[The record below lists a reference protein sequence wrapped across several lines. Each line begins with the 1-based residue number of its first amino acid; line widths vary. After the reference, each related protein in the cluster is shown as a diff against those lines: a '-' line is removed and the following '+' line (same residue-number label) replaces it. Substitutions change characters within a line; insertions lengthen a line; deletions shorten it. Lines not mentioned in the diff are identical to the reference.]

1 MDMKVHVEFEN
12 ITKVI
17 EVEKGSKVG
26 DLLKKLNL
34 RNVIVMRNDEFL
46 LDDDELIEND
56 NIKIIKV
63 SSGG

>member
-1 MDMKVHVEFEN
+1 MKIYVKYDDVER
-12 ITKVI
+12 VI
-17 EVEKGSKVG
+17 EIEKGSKVR

-46 LDDDELIEND
+46 LDDDGLMEND